1 MVERSKVFILTSSL
15 SCIALCVNTV
25 KNSSK
30 AVPVSAS
37 NMLSLFLNGL
47 YTAPVVPP
55 ALAVIVRTCV
65 CINPLSKN
73 ACFAARKIFARVF
86 SSSML
91 ANNHVLHTL
100 IPVYMLLINT
110 NILTAMLLKKVYRV
124 KKYCLYAFDG
134 PVVSI
139 PFWVKRIGQKLAIR
153 F

>member
-73 ACFAARKIFARVF
+73 ACFAARKIFTRVF

-91 ANNHVLHTL
+91 ANNHVLHML
-100 IPVYMLLINT
+100 IPVINT
-110 NILTAMLLKKVYRV
+110 DILTAMLLKKVYRV

-134 PVVSI
+134 LIVSI

>member
-91 ANNHVLHTL
+91 ANNHVLHML
-100 IPVYMLLINT
+100 IPVINT
-110 NILTAMLLKKVYRV
+110 DILTAMLLKKVYRV

-134 PVVSI
+134 LIVSI

>member
-110 NILTAMLLKKVYRV
+110 DILTAMLLKKVYRV
-124 KKYCLYAFDG
+124 KKYCLYAFDE

-139 PFWVKRIGQKLAIR
+139 PF
-153 F
+153 

>member
-73 ACFAARKIFARVF
+73 ACFAARKILARVF

-91 ANNHVLHTL
+91 ANNHVLHML
-100 IPVYMLLINT
+100 IPVINT
-110 NILTAMLLKKVYRV
+110 DILTAMLLKKVYRV

>member
-37 NMLSLFLNGL
+37 NMLSLFL

-55 ALAVIVRTCV
+55 ALAVIARTCV

-91 ANNHVLHTL
+91 ANNHILHML

-110 NILTAMLLKKVYRV
+110 DILTAMLLKKVYRV

-134 PVVSI
+134 LIVSI
-139 PFWVKRIGQKLAIR
+139 PFWVKRKGHKLAIR